1 MIWVECKKPC
11 FIHIAKGK
19 EIVFWKFYLSKMTW
33 LKSEYLTINSSW
45 NVSPDFET
53 KSYLRWNSNVLL
65 LKNYFFSSKQCF
77 STAGRLGGLVNA
89 DGKRRRISHDPGFIN
104 LGLGI
109 FQHANLILVLPNLV
123 QLLLVAFFFQWLSS
137 EISCPL
143 GFSRSQWRQM
153 YNLVPIFV
161 WTAFY
166 NFRSVLGT
174 WTKANV
180 LPINHA
186 HWCLWLYLWYVS
198 ACCASCSW
206 TIPIYIH
213 SLLQ

>member
-1 MIWVECKKPC
+1 M
-11 FIHIAKGK
+11 
-19 EIVFWKFYLSKMTW
+19 
-33 LKSEYLTINSSW
+33 
-45 NVSPDFET
+45 

-65 LKNYFFSSKQCF
+65 LKNYFSSSKQCF
-77 STAGRLGGLVNA
+77 STAGRRLGGLVNA
-89 DGKRRRISHDPGFIN
+89 DGKGRRTSHDPSFIK

-109 FQHANLILVLPNLV
+109 SQHANLILMLPNLAK
-123 QLLLVAFFFQWLSS
+123 LLLVAFFFQWLSS
-137 EISCPL
+137 EISGPL
-143 GFSRSQWRQM
+143 GFSRSLRHQM
-153 YNLVPIFV
+153 YNLVPILV

-186 HWCLWLYLWYVS
+186 HWWLWLYFWYVS
-198 ACCASCSW
+198 ACCVSCSW